1 MAGRFGSVVTA
12 MVTPFRKD
20 HGVDLDGAQEF
31 ASWLTDNGSDSV
43 FVVGSTG
50 ESPTLS
56 HHEKADLFRV
66 VGDAIRGR
74 GKLICG
80 TGTYS
85 TAETL
90 ELTQAAEDAG
100 ADGIVVVTPYYNK
113 PPQRGLSTSPT
124 PPSSRSSSTTSRA
137 APGPASN
144 TTRCSGSPRSPTS
157 SP

>member
-12 MVTPFRKD
+12 MVTPFRPD
-20 HGVDLDGAQEF
+20 HGVDLDGAQEL

-56 HHEKADLFRV
+56 HNEKADLFRA
-66 VGDAIRGR
+66 VGEAVR
-74 GKLICG
+74 GKGKMICG

-90 ELTQAAEDAG
+90 
-100 ADGIVVVTPYYNK
+100 
-113 PPQRGLSTSPT
+113 RH
-124 PPSSRSSSTTSRA
+124 
-137 APGPASN
+137 
-144 TTRCSGSPRSPTS
+144 
-157 SP
+157 